1 MDSSQGGEA
10 GPGDN
15 KMTTVK
21 VMTMRTAAAGDIYC
35 AHCNPTLKEIVAQ
48 M

>member
-15 KMTTVK
+15 KMTT